1 MAMTATRTITTI
13 NPTTEGI
20 IEQHE
25 IDSPEVVDRKLD
37 RARKA
42 FLTWRD
48 VPIEQRAEGVRALGA
63 ALRANKAALA
73 GMITTEMGKPIAD
86 AEAEVEKSAG
96 NCDFYADKGP
106 GMLATEPVTT
116 TTARE
121 SYVAYEPLG
130 VILAVMPWNFPVWQ
144 LIRHAAPALVA
155 GNTIV
160 LKHASNVTGTAL
172 LLENVA
178 REAGLPDGAITTLVL
193 PGSKVEAVIDDPR
206 IAAVTLTGSDAVGSK
221 IAEAAGRN
229 IKKSV
234 LELGG
239 SDAFIVLPDADLD
252 GAADYGAR
260 SRFQNAGQVC
270 ISAKRFIVVDSVAD
284 EFVQKMKERAEA
296 IVVGNPNERTTKM
309 GPMARNDLRDEIER
323 QMNATIGEGATL
335 VTGGRRPAGEG
346 YFFVPTIVDHVT
358 NDMTMFRQETFG
370 PVAAII
376 RVPDEETAIQV
387 ANDSQYGLGGAL
399 WTRDIEKAKRL
410 ARKIETGAVFI
421 NGMTTSNW
429 NVPFGGVKRSGYGRE
444 LSTWGPREFTNV
456 QTVWIEQ

>member
-13 NPTTEGI
+13 NPATEGI

-25 IDSPEVVDRKLD
+25 IDSPEVIDRKLEK
-37 RARKA
+37 ARSA
-42 FLTWRD
+42 FLTWRE

-96 NCDFYADKGP
+96 NCDYYADAGP
-106 GMLATEPVTT
+106 GMLASEAIE

-155 GNTIV
+155 GNTVV

-172 LLENVA
+172 LLEKVA
-178 REAGLPDGAITTLVL
+178 RDAGLPDGAITTLVI
-193 PGSKVEAVIDDPR
+193 PGSRVEAIIDDPR

-270 ISAKRFIVVDSVAD
+270 ISAKRFIVVESVAD
-284 EFVQKMKERAEA
+284 AFVQKMKERAEA
-296 IVVGNPNERTTKM
+296 IVVGNPTERTTKM
-309 GPMARNDLRDEIER
+309 GPMARSDLREEIER

-335 VTGGRRPAGEG
+335 VTGGQRPGGEG
-346 YFFVPTIVDHVT
+346 FYFVPTIVDHVA

-376 RVPDEETAIQV
+376 RVPDEETAIEV

-429 NVPFGGVKRSGYGRE
+429 KVPFGGIKRSGYGRE

>member
-13 NPTTEGI
+13 NPATEAV

-25 IDSPEVVDRKLD
+25 IDSPEIVDRKLEQ
-37 RARKA
+37 AYSA
-42 FLTWRD
+42 FQQWRT
-48 VPIEQRAEGVRALGA
+48 VPIEERAAGVRRLGA
-63 ALRANKAALA
+63 ALRANKTALA
-73 GMITTEMGKPIAD
+73 TMISTEMGKPIAD
-86 AEAEVEKSAG
+86 AEGEVEKSAG
-96 NCDFYADKGP
+96 NCDYYADNGP
-106 GMLATEPVTT
+106 AMLAREVVE

-121 SYVAYEPLG
+121 SYVTFEPLG
-130 VILAVMPWNFPVWQ
+130 VILAVMPWNYPVWQ
-144 LIRHAAPALVA
+144 LIRHAAPALVG
-155 GNTIV
+155 GNVVV
-160 LKHASNVTGTAL
+160 LKHASNVTGSAKL
-172 LLENVA
+172 IEQVA
-178 REAGLPDGAITTLVL
+178 RDAGLPEGAITTLVI
-193 PGSKVEAVIDDPR
+193 PGSRVEAIIDDPR

-239 SDAFIVLPDADLD
+239 SDAFIVLADADLD

-284 EFVQKMKERAEA
+284 DFVAKLKERAEA
-296 IVVGNPNERTTKM
+296 IPMGSPFERTTKL
-309 GPMARNDLRDEIER
+309 GPMARVDLRDEIER
-323 QMNATIGEGATL
+323 QMQATINEGATL
-335 VTGGRRPAGEG
+335 VTGGTRPDGPG
-346 YFFVPTIVDHVT
+346 YYFPASIVDHVT
-358 NDMTMFRQETFG
+358 NEMTMFRQETFG

-376 RVPDEETAIQV
+376 RVPDEETAIAV

-399 WTRDIEKAKRL
+399 WTRDIEKAKAL
-410 ARKIETGAVFI
+410 ARKIETGGVFI

-429 NVPFGGVKRSGYGRE
+429 KVPFGGVKRSGYGRE
-444 LSTWGPREFTNV
+444 LSTYGMREFVNI